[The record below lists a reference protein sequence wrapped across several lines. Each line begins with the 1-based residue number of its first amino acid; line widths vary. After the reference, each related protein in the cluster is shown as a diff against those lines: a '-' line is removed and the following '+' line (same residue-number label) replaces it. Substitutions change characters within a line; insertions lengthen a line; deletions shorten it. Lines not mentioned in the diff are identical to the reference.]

1 MVKIS
6 YLKVYGRFDGY
17 LIVKPPASL
26 NQFRI
31 LSKDCLTTNNLI
43 TFLYKSYK
51 LKQDIAIVLFETLH
65 PVLII
70 IAEKSFT

>member
-43 TFLYKSYK
+43 TFFS
-51 LKQDIAIVLFETLH
+51 
-65 PVLII
+65 
-70 IAEKSFT
+70 